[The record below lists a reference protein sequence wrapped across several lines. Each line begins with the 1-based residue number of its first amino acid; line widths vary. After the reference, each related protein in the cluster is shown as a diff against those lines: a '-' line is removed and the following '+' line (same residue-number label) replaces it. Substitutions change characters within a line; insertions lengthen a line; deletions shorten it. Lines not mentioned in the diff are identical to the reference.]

1 MMDEQLTPEDF
12 VPSVEEFI
20 FTFGGSLD
28 VRLWMRLV
36 AEELLELKAEMAH
49 GNKLNALK
57 ELADL
62 NYVIAGVFITC
73 ETGHLMPLE
82 EQQEHFTILDEARQT
97 VNQCY
102 EQFGFDTK
110 TVFEAFHRV
119 HDSNMSKL
127 GDDGKP
133 IRREDGKILKSPNY
147 KEPDLKD
154 LVE

>member
-1 MMDEQLTPEDF
+1 MDEELKPEDF
-12 VPSVEEFI
+12 VPYVEEFI
-20 FTFGGSLD
+20 YTFGGSLD

-36 AEELLELKAEMAH
+36 AEELLELKAELAH

-73 ETGHLMPLE
+73 ETGHLMPEE
-82 EQQEHFTILDEARQT
+82 EQREHFVILDEARET
-97 VNQCY
+97 VNACY
-102 EQFGFDTK
+102 KQFGFDTK
-110 TVFEAFHRV
+110 TVFEAFQRV

-127 GDDGKP
+127 GEDGKP
-133 IRREDGKILKSPNY
+133 IRREDGKILKGSNY
-147 KEPDLKD
+147 KAPDLKD